1 MKIINGNELYVQKC
15 DVEVALKDKKRM
27 PSDIRA
33 NLEKRMTDADLK
45 QEGQKSFLSF
55 DDEAVT
61 NYFSELDYVLDYNTM
76 RNLSW
81 TESVELCEKAI
92 IEFNKAREEGK
103 TGLDEEEY
111 NVKMELLKHKL
122 ETIKMV
128 VQSKKGNMVVG
139 TVDKTKVKKK
149 FLDFGK
155 KRK

>member
-1 MKIINGNELYVQKC
+1 MKIINENESYVQKY

-33 NLEKRMTDADLK
+33 KLEKRMADEKEESQKNFLLFDEQNITD
-45 QEGQKSFLSF
+45 
-55 DDEAVT
+55 
-61 NYFSELDYVLDYNTM
+61 YFNGLDYILDYNIM
-76 RNLSW
+76 KNLSW

-111 NVKMELLKHKL
+111 NVKMELLRHKL